1 MTSELDCKCQ
11 LLRCFCHL
19 MYLGRVSKCVMQV
32 GIVSCLNRLREDAS
46 QAELEGVVGYL
57 CSRRDVDGVIVQ
69 LPLPPHLNEEAVIDA
84 FDPSK
89 DVDGFHPLNVGHAL
103 HPLTPR

>member
-1 MTSELDCKCQ
+1 MSLIACCS
-11 LLRCFCHL
+11 CHL
-19 MYLGRVSKCVMQV
+19 MHLKGASKDFFGVEQV

-103 HPLTPR
+103 RPSTPR